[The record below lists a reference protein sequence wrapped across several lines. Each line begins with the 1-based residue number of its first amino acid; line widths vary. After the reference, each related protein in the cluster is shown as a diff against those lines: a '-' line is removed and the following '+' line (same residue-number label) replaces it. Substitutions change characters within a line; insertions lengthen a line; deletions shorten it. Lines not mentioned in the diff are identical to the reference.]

1 MYAQLC
7 KRLHSEAPN
16 FEEPNDEC
24 TVFRLIVNTCRDRFI
39 KRSTYSELIKKND
52 SPLLPEDEEEKQQIF
67 KQKMLGNVKFIG
79 ELYKLGMVSESTIH
93 QCIIQLLEPN
103 ANNHMRN
110 EDMECLCQLLRTC
123 GKNLDT
129 EQGQVLMNQYFQG
142 MAKKSLSAK
151 YPPRIRFMLRDIIEL
166 RRNNWIP
173 RKVATTEGPVPI
185 HQLRI
190 EEDLVRPF
198 GNRSRDPRND
208 RDGENWINRLSTGF
222 NDMFSNLSVANTSPI
237 ISPYTPGGAFGGRD
251 GVRGLSNGGM
261 GGGLSG
267 ASGNGMASGGGGGG
281 GSYRNAQRNHQNN
294 ASHQNNYQNYNNRY
308 NKHNHGNNNSH
319 NNSFTSNMLN
329 NKDLA
334 PRFKRNLIQTPQ
346 DPVENLQMRP
356 AANSLLFKA
365 NINVNKQQ
373 LPLTQPRANAA
384 AANHVHHNYMG
395 SMESNPPLPQV
406 HREMQ
411 MQNRGGGG
419 GYVVPAAAPAPVNPV
434 IVKEELSAPAMKEEM
449 AKKQPKA
456 KKDKAPNKEEFLKKV
471 SVFVTEMYLS
481 EIEASNI
488 DEIAGKFM
496 EIKVP
501 EKFMKDAV
509 MILFTEILERSDETH
524 ERSIDFL
531 AMLKKEGKLNPNA
544 TVEAFKHLIN
554 TMNERESTIPR
565 VTTIVATLLS
575 RGAVAKLC
583 SLSDIGTFT
592 ENGQHYPLLLLVL
605 QQLHKMLGRQG
616 LMEMF
621 NKSKVD
627 IMVSLPEA
635 DRTKDRMA
643 EILDDRNLGFLYP
656 LLKVQSEL
664 WKQIQLD
671 PNPQQFYKWIKEN
684 VDVSCYADTGFI
696 QAMMT
701 VLLKYITQETTMA
714 DGIDT
719 SKHPEKALIEKER
732 KYLEKYSPIMR
743 CYLTS
748 PKLQL
753 VAIYALQVYCY
764 SLDFPKGMLLRW
776 FTDLYDLSVIEE
788 DSFLQWKEDITDAY
802 PGKGKALFQVNSW
815 LTWLQEAE
823 SEDEEDEQ

>member
-142 MAKKSLSAK
+142 MAKKSMSAK

-190 EEDLVRPF
+190 EEDLIRPNF
-198 GNRSRDPRND
+198 GNRPRDLRND
-208 RDGENWINRLSTGF
+208 RDGDWINRHSGF
-222 NDMFSNLSVANTSPI
+222 SDMFSNLSNTSAI
-237 ISPYTPGGAFGGRD
+237 ISAYNVTPGNAFGGRD
-251 GVRGLSNGGM
+251 GVRGLVN
-261 GGGLSG
+261 GGGLSVG
-267 ASGNGMASGGGGGG
+267 PSGNGIGASG
-281 GSYRNAQRNHQNN
+281 GSYRNVQRNQNN
-294 ASHQNNYQNYNNRY
+294 ASHQNYQNYNNRY

-319 NNSFTSNMLN
+319 NTSFASNMLN

-384 AANHVHHNYMG
+384 AANHVGHHGNYMG
-395 SMESNPPLPQV
+395 PMEANPPLPQV
-406 HREMQ
+406 HREPQ
-411 MQNRGGGG
+411 GK
-419 GYVVPAAAPAPVNPV
+419 VVLQSVAPVNPV
-434 IVKEELSAPAMKEEM
+434 IIKEELVMGGGMMKEEV
-449 AKKQPKA
+449 KKAPKQ
-456 KKDKAPNKEEFLKKV
+456 KKDKAPNKEEFIKKV
-471 SVFVTEMYLS
+471 TVFMAETYMPQLGDTDGGD
-481 EIEASNI
+481 I
-488 DEIAGKFM
+488 DEIAGKFV
-496 EIKVP
+496 ELKVP

-509 MILFTEILERSDETH
+509 TILFTEILEKSDDAH

-531 AMLKKEGKLNPNA
+531 VVLKKEGKLNPNA
-544 TVEAFKHLIN
+544 TVEAFKYLVN
-554 TMNERESTIPR
+554 TMSERESSIPR
-565 VTTIVATLLS
+565 VTTIVASLLS
-575 RGAVAKLC
+575 RAAMSKLC
-583 SLSDIGTFT
+583 SLADIASFT

-605 QQLHKMLGRQG
+605 QQLHKTLGRQA
-616 LMEMF
+616 LTEMF

-627 IMVSLPEA
+627 IMMSLPDA

-643 EILDDRNLGFLYP
+643 EILDDRNLSFLYP

-684 VDVSCYADTGFI
+684 VDASCYADAGFI

-714 DGIDT
+714 EGIDA

-732 KYLEKYSPIMR
+732 KYLEKYCPILNAFLKSPN
-743 CYLTS
+743 
-748 PKLQL
+748 LQL
-753 VAIYALQVYCY
+753 VSIYALQVYCY
-764 SLDFPKGMLLRW
+764 TLDFPKGMLLRW
-776 FTDLYDLSVIEE
+776 FTALYDLGVIEE
-788 DSFLQWKEDITDAY
+788 DPFLQWKEDITDAY

-823 SEDEEDEQ
+823 SEDEENEQ